1 MHTSVDGVFTGALEH
16 SMDLEVLPLRFH
28 VDQDTAAML
37 IRFGMAC
44 MEHMNHEKEEQQQ
57 QQQQGKGTDT
67 EQARGSGGSGVTMQA
82 RRQQQSVD
90 VLYFRTF
97 SLGQV
102 RAKIDYVSKRTN
114 LNGLREGNYIELLNV
129 VPLENMKLIF
139 PRYVERTTLFVKR
152 QLCPPLL
159 FFCENLKMFGS
170 DVLGKD
176 DDKIIFDTKFWPF
189 FLTTDIF

>member
-44 MEHMNHEKEEQQQ
+44 MEHMNHEKEEQQEQ
-57 QQQQGKGTDT
+57 QQQQQQEQGKGKGTDT
-67 EQARGSGGSGVTMQA
+67 EQARGSGGSGVTVQA

-152 QLCPPLL
+152 RWCPPLL
-159 FFCENLKMFGS
+159 FCENLKMFGS

-176 DDKIIFDTKFWPF
+176 DG
-189 FLTTDIF
+189 

>member
-1 MHTSVDGVFTGALEH
+1 
-16 SMDLEVLPLRFH
+16 MDLEVLPLRFH

-44 MEHMNHEKEEQQQ
+44 MEHMNHEKEGEEDQPEKKKEKTR
-57 QQQQGKGTDT
+57 G
-67 EQARGSGGSGVTMQA
+67 GSGGGGVTAATTTAATTQP
-82 RRQQQSVD
+82 QSVD
-90 VLYFRTF
+90 VLYFRRF

-139 PRYVERTTLFVKR
+139 PR
-152 QLCPPLL
+152 
-159 FFCENLKMFGS
+159 
-170 DVLGKD
+170 
-176 DDKIIFDTKFWPF
+176 
-189 FLTTDIF
+189 

>member
-44 MEHMNHEKEEQQQ
+44 MEHMNHEKEQQ

-67 EQARGSGGSGVTMQA
+67 EQARGSGGSGVTVQA

-139 PRYVERTTLFVKR
+139 PRYVERTTLFAND
-152 QLCPPLL
+152 CAPPLL

-176 DDKIIFDTKFWPF
+176 DG
-189 FLTTDIF
+189 

>member
-57 QQQQGKGTDT
+57 QQQGTDT
-67 EQARGSGGSGVTMQA
+67 EQARGSGGSGVTVQA

-139 PRYVERTTLFVKR
+139 PRYVERTTLFATR
-152 QLCPPLL
+152 LCPPLL

-176 DDKIIFDTKFWPF
+176 DG
-189 FLTTDIF
+189 

>member
-57 QQQQGKGTDT
+57 QQHQQQQQQEQGTDT
-67 EQARGSGGSGVTMQA
+67 EQTRGSGGSGVTVQA

-139 PRYVERTTLFVKR
+139 PRYVERTTLFADD
-152 QLCPPLL
+152 CAPPLL

-176 DDKIIFDTKFWPF
+176 DG
-189 FLTTDIF
+189 

>member
-57 QQQQGKGTDT
+57 QQHHQQQGTDT
-67 EQARGSGGSGVTMQA
+67 EQARGGGGSGVTMQA

-139 PRYVERTTLFVKR
+139 PRYVERTTLFAND
-152 QLCPPLL
+152 CAHHCC

-176 DDKIIFDTKFWPF
+176 DELIK
-189 FLTTDIF
+189 